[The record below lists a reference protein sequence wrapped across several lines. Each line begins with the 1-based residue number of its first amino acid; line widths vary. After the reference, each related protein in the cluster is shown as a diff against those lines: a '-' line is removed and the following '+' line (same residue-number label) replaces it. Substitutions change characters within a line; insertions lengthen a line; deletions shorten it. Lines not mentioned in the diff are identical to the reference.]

1 VGQLGWL
8 QQCTIS
14 PKHIVE
20 ILFKKAGIL
29 MDLHNLLFGVD
40 YVFYSLEN
48 TYSTRSTCL
57 ATEYLFNTCLVG
69 LECAQTLMVAK

>member
-1 VGQLGWL
+1 
-8 QQCTIS
+8 
-14 PKHIVE
+14 
-20 ILFKKAGIL
+20 

-57 ATEYLFNTCLVG
+57 ATEYLYNTCLVG